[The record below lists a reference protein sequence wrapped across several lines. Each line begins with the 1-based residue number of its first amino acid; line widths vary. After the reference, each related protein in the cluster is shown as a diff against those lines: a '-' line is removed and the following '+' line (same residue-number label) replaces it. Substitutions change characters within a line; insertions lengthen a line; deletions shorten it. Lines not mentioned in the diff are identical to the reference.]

1 VTPRSWT
8 RNAKPD
14 REWTGLDGGQDASL
28 EQLAADLVTLR
39 FELSGAA
46 ADALRIERDRL
57 VRLVR
62 GVQARTAEPRAPLLV
77 VVGGGTGAGKSTTV
91 NSLARRQVAT
101 TGVVRP
107 TTRVPTLACHPDD
120 RAWFVDERIL
130 PDLVRV
136 PQEAVDP
143 TGAEPELAGR
153 QLRLAVSAELPLGV
167 ALLDTPDIDS
177 VALANHVLAD
187 ESLDAADAW
196 VWLATSRSYADE
208 VGMTYLR
215 RASARQALTAVA
227 ITQVRPHERDEVL
240 ADVDRLLHA
249 ERVTT
254 DARLEIPYATVAE
267 GQLPEESIAALRG
280 WLQALAPTDR
290 RVQVR
295 VNALAGLRAA
305 VPAEL
310 AGLVAAAERELEV
323 ADRLTRS
330 VVARFTAVSS
340 HLGTELDAGLSL
352 RSEVLDRWHQLVGAN
367 ETLSRVQSTAN
378 QIASVLRAKLGQPT
392 RDDTRQVQVEVA
404 DELTRTVIRL
414 LEGAARAARND
425 LEAEPQGRDVLDR
438 TPELRRDR
446 EGRHLEVRRL
456 VADWEAG
463 VAEQVEQ
470 VGAPRKL
477 QARRTTTAINAV
489 ATSAILVLFALSGG
503 ITGGEVG
510 IAAAAAGASQWLLL
524 KLFGERNLRQLL
536 TEIREDLLRRIDR
549 LAGEEAER
557 FLGAIAAAAPSGA
570 VVAALRKHAGPP
582 REVSP

>member
-1 VTPRSWT
+1 MS
-8 RNAKPD
+8 
-14 REWTGLDGGQDASL
+14 DGGDGRL
-28 EQLAADLVTLR
+28 ESLAADLTTLR
-39 FELSGAA
+39 FELSGTAA
-46 ADALRIERDRL
+46 GALRTERDRL
-57 VRLVR
+57 VRLLR

-77 VVGGGTGAGKSTTV
+77 VVGGGSGAGKSTTV
-91 NSLARRQVAT
+91 NSLARRVVAS

-136 PQEAVDP
+136 PVDP
-143 TGAEPELAGR
+143 ERQPADVPELAGR
-153 QLRLAVSAELPLGV
+153 QLRLAVSSALPLGV

-215 RASARQALTAVA
+215 RASARQALTVVA
-227 ITQVRPHERDEVL
+227 ITQVRPHEHDEVV
-240 ADVDRLLHA
+240 ADVDRLLA
-249 ERVTT
+249 AQRVAA
-254 DARLEIPYATVAE
+254 DARLDIPYATVTD
-267 GQLPEESIAALRG
+267 GQLPEDAVADLRG
-280 WLQALAPTDR
+280 WLEALAPTDR

-295 VNALAGLRAA
+295 ASALAGVRAA

-310 AGLVAAAERELEV
+310 AGIVVAGERELEV
-323 ADRLTRS
+323 AERLTRS
-330 VVARFTAVSS
+330 VDARFTAVSG

-352 RSEVLDRWHQLVGAN
+352 RSEVLDRWHQLVGGN
-367 ETLSRVQSTAN
+367 EALSRVQSTAN
-378 QIASVLRAKLGQPT
+378 QLATVLRAKLGQPT

-425 LEAEPQGRDVLDR
+425 LEADPPGRDVLDR
-438 TPELRRDR
+438 TPQLRRDR
-446 EGRHLEVRRL
+446 DGRQADVRRL
-456 VADWEAG
+456 VAEWEAG

-470 VGAPRKL
+470 VGASRKV
-477 QARRTTTAINAV
+477 QARRTSTAINAI

-510 IAAAAAGASQWLLL
+510 IAAAASGASQWLLL
-524 KLFGERNLRQLL
+524 RLFGERNLRQLL
-536 TEIREDLLRRIDR
+536 DEIREDLLRRVDA
-549 LAGEEAER
+549 LAGEEAQR
-557 FLGAIAAAAPSGA
+557 FTGAIADAAPSSA
-570 VVAALRKHAGPP
+570 VVAALRQHAGPA
-582 REVSP
+582 REVAR

>member
-1 VTPRSWT
+1 MS
-8 RNAKPD
+8 
-14 REWTGLDGGQDASL
+14 DGGDGRL
-28 EQLAADLVTLR
+28 ESLAADLTTLR
-39 FELSGAA
+39 FELSGTAA
-46 ADALRIERDRL
+46 GALRTERDRL
-57 VRLVR
+57 VRLLR

-77 VVGGGTGAGKSTTV
+77 VVGGGSGAGKSTTV
-91 NSLARRQVAT
+91 NSLARRVVAS

-136 PQEAVDP
+136 PVDP
-143 TGAEPELAGR
+143 ERQPADVPELAGR
-153 QLRLAVSAELPLGV
+153 QLRLAVSSALPLGV

-215 RASARQALTAVA
+215 RASARQALTVVA
-227 ITQVRPHERDEVL
+227 ITQVRPHEHDEVV
-240 ADVDRLLHA
+240 ADVDRLLA
-249 ERVTT
+249 AQRVAA
-254 DARLEIPYATVAE
+254 DARLDIPYATVTD
-267 GQLPEESIAALRG
+267 GQLPEDAVADLRG
-280 WLQALAPTDR
+280 WLEALAPTDR

-295 VNALAGLRAA
+295 ASALAGVRAA

-310 AGLVAAAERELEV
+310 AGIVVAGERELEV
-323 ADRLTRS
+323 AERLTRS
-330 VVARFTAVSS
+330 VDARFTAVSG

-352 RSEVLDRWHQLVGAN
+352 RSEVLDRWHQLVGGN
-367 ETLSRVQSTAN
+367 EALSRVQSTAN
-378 QIASVLRAKLGQPT
+378 QLATVLRAKLGQPT

-425 LEAEPQGRDVLDR
+425 LEADPPGRDVLDR
-438 TPELRRDR
+438 TPQLRRDR
-446 EGRHLEVRRL
+446 DGRQADVRRL
-456 VADWEAG
+456 VAEWEAG
-463 VAEQVEQ
+463 VAGQVEQ
-470 VGAPRKL
+470 VGASRKV
-477 QARRTTTAINAV
+477 QARRTSTAINAI

-510 IAAAAAGASQWLLL
+510 IAAAASGASQWLLL
-524 KLFGERNLRQLL
+524 RLFGERNLRQLL
-536 TEIREDLLRRIDR
+536 DEIREDLLRRVDA
-549 LAGEEAER
+549 LAGEEAQR
-557 FLGAIAAAAPSGA
+557 FTGAIADAAPSSA
-570 VVAALRKHAGPP
+570 VVAALRQHAGPA
-582 REVSP
+582 REVAR

>member
-1 VTPRSWT
+1 MS
-8 RNAKPD
+8 
-14 REWTGLDGGQDASL
+14 DGGDGRL
-28 EQLAADLVTLR
+28 ESLAADLTTLR
-39 FELSGAA
+39 FELSGTAA
-46 ADALRIERDRL
+46 GALRTERDRL
-57 VRLVR
+57 VRLLR

-77 VVGGGTGAGKSTTV
+77 VVGGGSGAGKSTTV
-91 NSLARRQVAT
+91 NSLARRVVAS

-136 PQEAVDP
+136 PVDP
-143 TGAEPELAGR
+143 ERQPADVPELAGR
-153 QLRLAVSAELPLGV
+153 QLRLAVSSALPLGV

-215 RASARQALTAVA
+215 RASARQALTVVA
-227 ITQVRPHERDEVL
+227 ITQVRPHEHDEVV
-240 ADVDRLLHA
+240 ADVDRLLAA
-249 ERVTT
+249 ERVAA
-254 DARLEIPYATVAE
+254 DARLDIPYATVTD
-267 GQLPEESIAALRG
+267 GQLPEDAVADLRG
-280 WLQALAPTDR
+280 WLEALAPTDR

-295 VNALAGLRAA
+295 ASALAGVRAA

-310 AGLVAAAERELEV
+310 AGIVVAGERELEV
-323 ADRLTRS
+323 AERLTRS
-330 VVARFTAVSS
+330 VDARFTAVSG

-352 RSEVLDRWHQLVGAN
+352 RSEVLDRWHQLVGGN
-367 ETLSRVQSTAN
+367 EALSRVQSTAN
-378 QIASVLRAKLGQPT
+378 QLATVLRAKLGQPT

-425 LEAEPQGRDVLDR
+425 LEADPPGRDVLDR
-438 TPELRRDR
+438 TPQLRRDR
-446 EGRHLEVRRL
+446 DGRQADVRRL
-456 VADWEAG
+456 VAEWEAG

-470 VGAPRKL
+470 VGASRKV
-477 QARRTTTAINAV
+477 QARRTSTAINAI

-510 IAAAAAGASQWLLL
+510 IAAAASGASQWLLL
-524 KLFGERNLRQLL
+524 RLFGERNLRQLL
-536 TEIREDLLRRIDR
+536 DEIREDLLRRVDA
-549 LAGEEAER
+549 LAGEEAQR
-557 FLGAIAAAAPSGA
+557 FTGAIADAAPSSA
-570 VVAALRKHAGPP
+570 VVAALRQHAGPA
-582 REVSP
+582 REVAR

>member
-1 VTPRSWT
+1 V
-8 RNAKPD
+8 
-14 REWTGLDGGQDASL
+14 GGTSGGRL
-28 EQLAADLVTLR
+28 ETLAADLTTLR

-46 ADALRIERDRL
+46 AEDLRTERDRL
-57 VRLVR
+57 VRLLR

-77 VVGGGTGAGKSTTV
+77 VVGGGSGAGKSTTV
-91 NSLARRQVAT
+91 NSLGRRELT
-101 TGVVRP
+101 STGVVRP
-107 TTRVPTLACHPDD
+107 TTRVPTLVCHPDD

-136 PQEAVDP
+136 PLDDTHPP
-143 TGAEPELAGR
+143 TAEPELAGR
-153 QLRLAVSAELPLGV
+153 QLRLGVSSALPLGV

-215 RASARQALTAVA
+215 RASARQALTVVA

-240 ADVDRLLHA
+240 ADVDRLLSA
-249 ERVTT
+249 ERVPT
-254 DARLEIPYATVAE
+254 DARVEIPYATVTD
-267 GQLPEESIAALRG
+267 GQLPETAVAELRG
-280 WLQALAPTDR
+280 WLEALAPTDR

-295 VNALAGLRAA
+295 ANALAGLRAA

-310 AGLVAAAERELEV
+310 SGLVAASERELEL

-330 VVARFTAVSS
+330 VDERFTAVSS

-352 RSEVLDRWHQLVGAN
+352 RSEVLDRWHQLVGGN

-378 QIASVLRAKLGQPT
+378 QLATVLRAKLGQPT

-414 LEGAARAARND
+414 LEGASRAARND
-425 LEAEPQGRDVLDR
+425 LEAEPQGREVLDR
-438 TPELRRDR
+438 TPQLRRDR
-446 EGRHLEVRRL
+446 DDRQADVRRL

-463 VAEQVEQ
+463 VAEQVER
-470 VGAPRKL
+470 VGAPRKV
-477 QARRTTTAINAV
+477 QARRTSTAINAV

-524 KLFGERNLRQLL
+524 KLFGEHNLRQLL
-536 TEIREDLLRRIDR
+536 AEIREELLRRVDA
-549 LAGEEAER
+549 LAREEAQR
-557 FLGAIAAAAPSGA
+557 FTGAIASAAPSSA
-570 VVAALRKHAGPP
+570 VVAALREHAGPA
-582 REVSP
+582 REVPR

>member
-1 VTPRSWT
+1 VADAR
-8 RNAKPD
+8 
-14 REWTGLDGGQDASL
+14 DGRLASL
-28 EQLAADLVTLR
+28 AVDLATLR
-39 FELSGAA
+39 FDLSGATA
-46 ADALRIERDRL
+46 GDLRTERDRL

-77 VVGGGTGAGKSTTV
+77 VVGGGSGAGKSTTV
-91 NSLARRQVAT
+91 NSLARRVVAS

-136 PQEAVDP
+136 PVDAEHYLP
-143 TGAEPELAGR
+143 ADEPELAGR
-153 QLRLAVSAELPLGV
+153 QLRLAVSSALPRGV

-215 RASARQALTAVA
+215 RASARQALTVVA
-227 ITQVRPHERDEVL
+227 ITQVRPQERDEVL
-240 ADVDRLLHA
+240 ADVDRLLTA
-249 ERVTT
+249 ERVTA
-254 DARLEIPYATVAE
+254 DARVEIPYAIVAD
-267 GQLPEESIAALRG
+267 GQLPEEAVAQLRG
-280 WLQALAPTDR
+280 WLEALAPTDR

-295 VNALAGLRAA
+295 ANALAGLRAA

-310 AGLVAAAERELEV
+310 AGIVGAAERELDV
-323 ADRLTRS
+323 AERLTRS
-330 VVARFTAVSS
+330 VDARFTAVSG

-352 RSEVLDRWHQLVGAN
+352 RAEVLDRWHQLVGGN
-367 ETLSRVQSTAN
+367 EALSRVQSTAN
-378 QIASVLRAKLGQPT
+378 QLATVLRAKLGQPT
-392 RDDTRQVQVEVA
+392 RDDTRRVQVEVA
-404 DELTRTVIRL
+404 DELTRTIIRL

-425 LEAEPQGRDVLDR
+425 LEAEPAGRDVLDR
-438 TPELRRDR
+438 TPALRRDR
-446 EGRHLEVRRL
+446 DGRQADVRRL
-456 VADWEAG
+456 VASWEAS

-470 VGAPRKL
+470 VGAPRKV
-477 QARRTTTAINAV
+477 QARRTSTAINAA

-510 IAAAAAGASQWLLL
+510 IAAAASGASQWLLL
-524 KLFGERNLRQLL
+524 RLFGERNLRQLL
-536 TEIREDLLRRIDR
+536 EEIREDLLRRVDA
-549 LAGEEAER
+549 LAGEEAQR
-557 FLGAIAAAAPSGA
+557 FTGAIADAAPSSA
-570 VVAALRKHAGPP
+570 VVAALRKHAGPA
-582 REVSP
+582 REVPR